1 MLSTSRACLMDT
13 PSIESTAS
21 ADRSLAR
28 FVLVLFGLCVPV
40 WVIGAAVDLEIFP
53 GFKLFQA
60 GLAMPM
66 IASLLL
72 TYRERGWAGIVAL
85 LRRTVDVG
93 RISPRRWFL
102 PILLV
107 YPSLGFLNYW
117 VMRQSG
123 ADIPSPT
130 FSLLALLGYCTVFF
144 MAYAEELGLSGFAM
158 DRMQQGHSALF
169 TGVLLG
175 VIWAGYHIPGFLI
188 SGYYTTW
195 WIAWHAVYI
204 VATRVLF
211 VWIYNN
217 SGKSLFSMALCHW
230 TFGLFWSFWPQDNLQ
245 KAVPFYRPQI
255 TAAAAVIYVIIV
267 VFLWGPQTLARFRFS
282 REPHT
287 EAGGIRRG
295 RWAVRS

>member
-1 MLSTSRACLMDT
+1 MGALPVER
-13 PSIESTAS
+13 PAS
-21 ADRSLAR
+21 AGRSVSR
-28 FVLVLFGLCVPV
+28 FVVLLFALCVPI
-40 WVIGAAVDLEIFP
+40 WVAGAIVDLEIFP

-85 LRRTVDVG
+85 LRRTYDVG
-93 RISPRRWFL
+93 RVSPRLWFL

-107 YPSLGFLNYW
+107 YPSLGLVNYW
-117 VMRQSG
+117 VMRQAG

-130 FSLLALLGYCTVFF
+130 LSLPTLLGYGTVFF
-144 MAYAEELGLSGFAM
+144 MACAEELGLSGYAL
-158 DRMQQGHSALF
+158 DRMQERYSALW

-175 VIWAGYHIPGFLI
+175 VIWAGYHIPGFVI
-188 SGYYTTW
+188 SGFYAPW
-195 WIAWHAVYI
+195 WIAWHAVYT

-230 TFGLFWSFWPQDNLQ
+230 TFGLFWMLWPQDNLQ
-245 KAVPFYRPQI
+245 KAVPFYRPDI
-255 TAAAAVIYVIIV
+255 TAVAASVYVLIV
-267 VFLWGPQTLARFRFS
+267 VFLWGPTTLARFRYSPQFQT
-282 REPHT
+282 R
-287 EAGGIRRG
+287 AGGG
-295 RWAVRS
+295 